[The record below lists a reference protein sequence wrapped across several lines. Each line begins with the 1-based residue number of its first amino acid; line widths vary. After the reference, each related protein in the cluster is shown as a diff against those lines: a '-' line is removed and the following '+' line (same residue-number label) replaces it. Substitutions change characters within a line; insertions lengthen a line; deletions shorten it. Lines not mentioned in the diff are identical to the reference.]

1 MTTGIQ
7 LTDDTI
13 KVRDFP
19 AIKYQLID
27 KHTIAVEQIGCED
40 DNQTQ

>member
-13 KVRDFP
+13 KVRQFC
-19 AIKYQLID
+19 AIINDRLID
-27 KHTIAVEQIGCED
+27 KHTIAVEQIGRKD
-40 DNQTQ
+40 DN